1 MKRCLLSA
9 EVLAQC
15 GYGVHSRQIL
25 YALSQKFDTASQA
38 LRWGENSFIIDDTPE
53 KQFIIESIRK
63 LYIWQQSKINPDFS
77 VQVTVPNEW
86 KAMVPVNIGITAGIE
101 VDRVKPEWLIKCNE
115 MNLVIVPSEF
125 AKQGFERTMY
135 QTPEGSMLRLN
146 TPIEVVPESVDT
158 SIFNEKETEDLD
170 IPQITTKFNFL
181 TVGQWGIGD
190 IDRKNIALLIK
201 TFKEAF
207 SDHKDKE
214 NIGLILRINS
224 ITGSLIDEDYTLKK
238 IKSIIKDFPEFPR
251 VYLIHGFLSEQ
262 ELARLYKDSRVK
274 CFVSLTKGEGYGLP
288 LLEAA
293 ACNLPIMATNWSGH
307 LDFLNLGR
315 WIKLPYEL
323 KEITFQNDLFQPG
336 SRWANVDLSET
347 KRHMLKIYDNW
358 SIPKGWAEDLGI
370 KVREELN
377 IKSVENK
384 YFDVFNKYNF
394 MSDVD
399 IEKKNEIV
407 DSIFGETN
415 LEEVVK

>member
-1 MKRCLLSA
+1 MRHCLLSA
-9 EVLAQC
+9 PTLSLS

-25 YALSQKFDTASQA
+25 FALSQKFDLACQA
-38 LRWGENSFIIDDTPE
+38 LRWGETQFMSDDTPE
-53 KQFIIESIRK
+53 KEFIVESIKK
-63 LYIWQQSKINPDFS
+63 LYNWQQSKITPDFS

-86 KAMVPVNIGITAGIE
+86 KKMVAINVGVTAGIE
-101 VDRVKPEWLIKCNE
+101 VDRVKPEWLINCNE

-135 QTPEGSMLRLN
+135 QTPEGGMLKLN
-146 TPIEVVPESVDT
+146 VPIEVVPESVDT
-158 SIFNEKETEDLD
+158 SIFNERETEDLD

-190 IDRKNIALLIK
+190 ADRKNITALIK
-201 TFKEAF
+201 VFKETF

-224 ITGSLIDEDYTLKK
+224 ITGSLIDEDYTIKK
-238 IKSIIKDFPEFPR
+238 IKSILKDYQEFPK
-251 VYLIHGFLSEQ
+251 VYLIHGFMSEQ

-307 LDFLNLGR
+307 LDFLNFGR

-336 SRWANVDLSET
+336 SRWASVDLSET

-358 SIPKGWAEDLGI
+358 TIPKGWSEDLGK

-384 YFDVFNKYNF
+384 YYDVLNKYNF
-394 MSDVD
+394 MSDTE
-399 IEKKNEIV
+399 IKEKNEIV

-415 LEEVVK
+415 LEEIVK